1 MRIKQEAS
9 NERFRL
15 TYFTMYFI
23 LLTVACF
30 YFVAHNA
37 NVRMMNLIKHKID
50 YFVSVFI
57 PRNLE
62 KNQNEQIQ
70 E

>member
-9 NERFRL
+9 NEKFRL
-15 TYFTMYFI
+15 TYFTMNFI

-30 YFVAHNA
+30 YFVAHNV

-50 YFVSVFI
+50 YFVSVFLS
-57 PRNLE
+57 RDLE